1 MFLKNKIIIVS
12 FIFFFFFF
20 LSITY
25 TPHHSCPEQTE
36 TKKRTL
42 RDIYQQCI
50 YSTRSIH
57 QRVGRVR
64 WGEVRLFLC
73 KWAGRTTGRQ
83 ENHKSWR
90 MRASVERPLLPSACR
105 ATTWLYLE
113 LWVIFMQMCVIRP
126 DRACSSSPDRGRSN
140 SVTSPT
146 HDFRR
151 RQKIMLAADV
161 FQNKYF
167 DRRFL
172 YLSPAAVDSTP
183 GM

>member
-12 FIFFFFFF
+12 FIFFFSLSLYHIHASSF
-20 LSITY
+20 LSRTDRNKEKNFERYLPTMHIFHKKY
-25 TPHHSCPEQTE
+25 TS
-36 TKKRTL
+36 
-42 RDIYQQCI
+42 
-50 YSTRSIH
+50 
-57 QRVGRVR
+57 VGRVR

>member
-12 FIFFFFFF
+12 FIFFFSFS
-20 LSITY
+20 LSHTRLIILVQNRQKQRK
-25 TPHHSCPEQTE
+25 ELWE
-36 TKKRTL
+36 
-42 RDIYQQCI
+42 I
-50 YSTRSIH
+50 STNNAYIPQEVYIRGW
-57 QRVGRVR
+57 VG

-73 KWAGRTTGRQ
+73 KWVGRTTGRQ